1 MFGHRHGYR
10 HYITPKLHEPQI
22 KQNTAR
28 TTWLRTG
35 NGEQIPIKPSI
46 SGKVIGEGALVMT
59 RGKML

>member
-35 NGEQIPIKPSI
+35 NGEQIPIKAKHQWKGYWRGCI
-46 SGKVIGEGALVMT
+46 SYDT
-59 RGKML
+59 W